1 MQPPKSISVAGS
13 PQDERVALK
22 IKEEVEAGVA
32 NLQRGNY
39 EMAVALLKRSLQK
52 TPVTFPG
59 YDAIV
64 HNLATALRSRI
75 AQLLQ
80 EPDVAPVNPY
90 LQEILAL
97 QLYGQMGQDPE
108 FRGRFADIYYNLGKD
123 FYQARQWE
131 ASLVS
136 IRRAIT
142 IQPCPSYYVDLTNAL
157 GFVRTRA
164 RLEDYTQAYKPSQL
178 GKHIFIACAPKSGST
193 FLKNVLVTL
202 TGYKDLFSVYAALQN
217 EHELDLPQLA
227 KFGMV
232 NSVTQQ
238 HSRASEAN
246 IHLMQAFN
254 IKPVVLV
261 RNIFDTA
268 ISLLDFYKGGF
279 TFSTYFTREDFDSF
293 DRDQQIDLMIEFVL
307 PWYFQFVASWQ
318 RVEAEKRLQVY
329 WLTYEN
335 MIADKPTAVER
346 VLNFC
351 GLSAGIPNIEKVI
364 GESESDTRANRFN
377 KGVAGRGKESLSP
390 DQKERIIRL
399 ARHYPKND
407 FSCIGL

>member
-1 MQPPKSISVAGS
+1 MLQPKSINVSVS
-13 PQDERVALK
+13 DQDQRVAMK
-22 IKEEVEAGVA
+22 IKEEVDAGIS

-59 YDAIV
+59 YDVLV

-75 AQLLQ
+75 AQLLK
-80 EPDVAPVNPY
+80 ESDVTPVNPY
-90 LQEILAL
+90 LREILAL
-97 QLYGQMGQDPE
+97 QLHGQMGQEPE

-131 ASLVS
+131 ASLTS
-136 IRRAIT
+136 IRRAIA

-157 GFVRTRA
+157 GFVKTRA
-164 RLEDYTQAYKPSQL
+164 RLEDYTQAYKPTQL
-178 GKHIFIACAPKSGST
+178 GKHMFIACAPKSGST
-193 FLKNVLVTL
+193 FLKNILVSL

-217 EHELDLPQLA
+217 EHELDLPQWA
-227 KFGMV
+227 KFGAL

-254 IKPVVLV
+254 IKPVVLI
-261 RNIFDTA
+261 RNIFDTT

-279 TFSTYFTREDFDSF
+279 TFSTYFTSEDFLSF
-293 DRDQQIDLMIEFVL
+293 DQDQQIDLLIDYVI

-318 RVEAEKRLQVY
+318 RAETEKRVQVY
-329 WLTYEN
+329 WLSYED
-335 MIADKPTAVER
+335 MIADKPNTVEK
-346 VLNFC
+346 VLNFY
-351 GLSAGIPNIEKVI
+351 GLSAERPSIESVI
-364 GESESDTRANRFN
+364 QSSESDTRSNRFN
-377 KGVAGRGKESLSP
+377 KGVAGRGKAGLTQS
-390 DQKERIIRL
+390 QKDRIIRL

-407 FSCIGL
+407 FGCIGL

>member
-1 MQPPKSISVAGS
+1 MLQPKSVNVAVS
-13 PQDERVALK
+13 PQDQRVALA
-22 IKEEVEAGVA
+22 IKEEVDAGVS

-59 YDAIV
+59 YDVLV

-75 AQLLQ
+75 AQLLN
-80 EPDVAPVNPY
+80 ESDVTPVNPY
-90 LQEILAL
+90 LREILAL
-97 QLYGQMGQDPE
+97 QLHGKMGQDPE

-131 ASLVS
+131 ASLTS
-136 IRRAIT
+136 IRRAIA

-157 GFVRTRA
+157 GFVKTRA

-178 GKHIFIACAPKSGST
+178 GKHLFIACAPKSGST
-193 FLKNVLVTL
+193 FLKNVLVSL

-217 EHELDLPQLA
+217 EHELDLPQWA
-227 KFGMV
+227 KFGTL

-254 IKPVVLV
+254 IRPVVLV
-261 RNIFDTA
+261 RNIFDTT

-279 TFSTYFTREDFDSF
+279 TFSTYFTREDFLSF
-293 DRDQQIDLMIEFVL
+293 DQEQQIDLLIDYVI

-329 WLTYEN
+329 WLSYED
-335 MIADKPTAVER
+335 MIANKPGSIEK
-346 VLNFC
+346 VLNFY
-351 GLSAGIPNIEKVI
+351 GLNAKRDAIESVI
-364 GESESDTRANRFN
+364 NASESDTRSNRFN
-377 KGVAGRGKESLSP
+377 KGVAGRGKAGLTQA
-390 DQKERIIRL
+390 QKDRIIRL
-399 ARHYPKND
+399 ARHYPQNN
-407 FSCIGL
+407 FGCIGL

>member
-1 MQPPKSISVAGS
+1 MLQPKSVNVAVS
-13 PQDERVALK
+13 PQDQRVALA
-22 IKEEVEAGVA
+22 IKEEVDAGVS

-59 YDAIV
+59 YDVLV

-75 AQLLQ
+75 AQVLQ
-80 EPDVAPVNPY
+80 ESDVTPVNPY
-90 LQEILAL
+90 LREILAL
-97 QLYGQMGQDPE
+97 QLHGQMGQDPE

-131 ASLVS
+131 ASLTS
-136 IRRAIT
+136 IRRAIA

-157 GFVRTRA
+157 GFVKTRA
-164 RLEDYTQAYKPSQL
+164 RLEDYTHAYKPSQL
-178 GKHIFIACAPKSGST
+178 GKHMFIACAPKSGST
-193 FLKNVLVTL
+193 FLKNVLVSL

-217 EHELDLPQLA
+217 EHELDLPQWA
-227 KFGMV
+227 KFGTL

-254 IKPVVLV
+254 IRPVVLV
-261 RNIFDTA
+261 RNIFDTT

-279 TFSTYFTREDFDSF
+279 TFSTYFTREDFLSF
-293 DRDQQIDLMIEFVL
+293 DQDQQIDLLIDYVI

-329 WLTYEN
+329 WLSYED
-335 MIADKPTAVER
+335 MIANKPAAIEK
-346 VLNFC
+346 VLNFY
-351 GLSAGIPNIEKVI
+351 GLSAKQDAIESVI
-364 GESESDTRANRFN
+364 QASESDTRSNRFN
-377 KGVAGRGKESLSP
+377 KGVAGRGKAGLTQT
-390 DQKERIIRL
+390 QKERIIRL
-399 ARHYPKND
+399 ARHYPNND
-407 FSCIGL
+407 FGCIGL